1 MQRLVLDSLGP
12 DAPFRL
18 EEAPSA
24 PLGPNEVRI
33 AVRAA
38 GINPIDT
45 KIRGGAYGD
54 IANTPVVLGCDVA
67 GEITD
72 VGAAVPGFA
81 PGNHVYGCAGGLIGR
96 DGSYASEM
104 RADHRLLARMPANLS
119 FREAAALPLVTIT
132 AWEALIER
140 AKVQPGERVLV
151 HGAAGG
157 VGLAGVEIA
166 HALGARV
173 IARAGVAKHATL
185 RARGAEALL
194 DSSLPFRD
202 AVVEI
207 TGGQGVS
214 CVLDTLGGP
223 VFDDSLRALGDGG
236 TLVTIGYAGG
246 GIPTVAANILLLK
259 NISVAGLNWGTYVG
273 WSPGDNRQGHATRV
287 RALWD
292 QLVAWWADGK
302 LRPEVGGRYP
312 LCQFRAAMEDVAARR
327 SVGRV
332 VLLPQEF

>member
-54 IANTPVVLGCDVA
+54 IANTPVVLGCDLA
-67 GEITD
+67 GEITEI
-72 VGAAVPGFA
+72 GAAVPGFA
-81 PGNHVYGCAGGLIGR
+81 PGDHVYGCAGGLIGR

-157 VGLAGVEIA
+157 VGHVGVQLAHLAGAIVDATASSPDKALIARELGAA
-166 HALGARV
+166 HAIEYRSTP
-173 IARAGVAKHATL
+173 VA
-185 RARGAEALL
+185 
-194 DSSLPFRD
+194 D
-202 AVVEI
+202 
-207 TGGQGVS
+207 
-214 CVLDTLGGP
+214 
-223 VFDDSLRALGDGG
+223 
-236 TLVTIGYAGG
+236 Y
-246 GIPTVAANILLLK
+246 
-259 NISVAGLNWGTYVG
+259 
-273 WSPGDNRQGHATRV
+273 
-287 RALWD
+287 
-292 QLVAWWADGK
+292 
-302 LRPEVGGRYP
+302 
-312 LCQFRAAMEDVAARR
+312 VAARTGGAGYDVVFDTIGNANIAT
-327 SVGRV
+327 SIAAVATNGRV
-332 VLLPQEF
+332 ATILARDTALDLGPLMPHNATLHVVFMLVPMLRDRDLERHGDILTRAARLVEAGRLKPLLDPERFTLADAGAAHAKLASGKAVGKLVLDIG

>member
-33 AVRAA
+33 AVGAA

-54 IANTPVVLGCDVA
+54 IANAPVVLGCDVA
-67 GEITD
+67 GEITEI
-72 VGAAVPGFA
+72 GTAVPGFA
-81 PGNHVYGCAGGLIGR
+81 PGDHVYGCAGGLIGR

-140 AKVQPGERVLV
+140 AKIQPGERVLV

-157 VGLAGVEIA
+157 VGHVGVQLAHLAGAIVDATASSPDKALIARELGAA
-166 HALGARV
+166 HAIEYRSTP
-173 IARAGVAKHATL
+173 VA
-185 RARGAEALL
+185 
-194 DSSLPFRD
+194 D
-202 AVVEI
+202 
-207 TGGQGVS
+207 
-214 CVLDTLGGP
+214 
-223 VFDDSLRALGDGG
+223 
-236 TLVTIGYAGG
+236 Y
-246 GIPTVAANILLLK
+246 
-259 NISVAGLNWGTYVG
+259 
-273 WSPGDNRQGHATRV
+273 
-287 RALWD
+287 
-292 QLVAWWADGK
+292 
-302 LRPEVGGRYP
+302 
-312 LCQFRAAMEDVAARR
+312 VAARTGGAGYDVVFDTIGNANIAT
-327 SVGRV
+327 SIAAVATNGRV
-332 VLLPQEF
+332 ATILARDTALDLGPLMPHNATLHVVFMLVPMLRDRDLERHGDILTRAARLVEAGRLKPLLDPERFTLADAGAAHAKLASGKAVGKLVLDIG

>member
-72 VGAAVPGFA
+72 VGAAVPGFV
-81 PGNHVYGCAGGLIGR
+81 PGEHVYGCAGGLIGR

-157 VGLAGVEIA
+157 VGHVGVQLAHLAGAIVDATASSPDKALIARELGAA
-166 HALGARV
+166 HAIEYRSTP
-173 IARAGVAKHATL
+173 VA
-185 RARGAEALL
+185 
-194 DSSLPFRD
+194 D
-202 AVVEI
+202 
-207 TGGQGVS
+207 
-214 CVLDTLGGP
+214 
-223 VFDDSLRALGDGG
+223 
-236 TLVTIGYAGG
+236 Y
-246 GIPTVAANILLLK
+246 
-259 NISVAGLNWGTYVG
+259 
-273 WSPGDNRQGHATRV
+273 
-287 RALWD
+287 
-292 QLVAWWADGK
+292 
-302 LRPEVGGRYP
+302 
-312 LCQFRAAMEDVAARR
+312 VAARTGGAGYDVVFDTIGNANIAT
-327 SVGRV
+327 SIAAVATNGRV
-332 VLLPQEF
+332 ATILARDTALDLGPLMPHNATLHVVFMLVPMLRDRDLERHGDILTRAARLVEAGRLKPLLDPERFTLADAGAAHAKLASGKAVGKLVLDIG

>member
-45 KIRGGAYGD
+45 KIRGGAHGD

-81 PGNHVYGCAGGLIGR
+81 PGDHVYGCAGGLIGR

-157 VGLAGVEIA
+157 VGHVGVQLAHLAGAIVDATASSPDKALIARELGAA
-166 HALGARV
+166 HAIEYR
-173 IARAGVAKHATL
+173 RTPVA
-185 RARGAEALL
+185 
-194 DSSLPFRD
+194 D
-202 AVVEI
+202 
-207 TGGQGVS
+207 
-214 CVLDTLGGP
+214 
-223 VFDDSLRALGDGG
+223 
-236 TLVTIGYAGG
+236 Y
-246 GIPTVAANILLLK
+246 
-259 NISVAGLNWGTYVG
+259 
-273 WSPGDNRQGHATRV
+273 
-287 RALWD
+287 
-292 QLVAWWADGK
+292 
-302 LRPEVGGRYP
+302 
-312 LCQFRAAMEDVAARR
+312 VAARTGGAGYDVVFDTIGNANIAT
-327 SVGRV
+327 SIAAVATNGRV
-332 VLLPQEF
+332 ATILARDTALDLGPLMLHNATLHVVFMLVPMLRDRDLERHGDILTRAARLVEAGRLKPLLDPERFTLADAGAAHAKLASGKAVGKLVLDIG